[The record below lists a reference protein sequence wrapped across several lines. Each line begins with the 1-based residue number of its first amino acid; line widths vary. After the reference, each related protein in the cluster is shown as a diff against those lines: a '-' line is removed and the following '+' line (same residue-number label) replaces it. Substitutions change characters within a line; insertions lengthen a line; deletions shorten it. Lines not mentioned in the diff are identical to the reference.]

1 LFEPDE
7 AAEMHSGTVQM
18 MKGNSNVSVLTS
30 YGEVD
35 AIVAKTGAEQHTLI
49 TQAEHNIYA
58 QAGVSD

>member
-7 AAEMHSGTVQM
+7 VAEMHTGTVQM
-18 MKGNSNVSVLTS
+18 MKGNKNVSVLTS
-30 YGEVD
+30 YGQVD

-49 TQAEHNIYA
+49 EKSEHNIYA